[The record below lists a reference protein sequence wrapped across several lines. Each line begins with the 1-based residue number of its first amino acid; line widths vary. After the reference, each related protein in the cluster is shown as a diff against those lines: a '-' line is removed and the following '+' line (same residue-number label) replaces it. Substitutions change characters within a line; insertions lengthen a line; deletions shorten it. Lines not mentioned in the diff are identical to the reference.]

1 MREVEELAGPPG
13 TRAEAEEADVR
24 LGESRTD
31 LGTSGQTAFR
41 KVNPIQDLYI
51 EHPEISRLHPDQV
64 EQLKKDLEISTE
76 GSDVPRPICSFAHL
90 RFPDSMLDKITASG
104 YERPTPIQCI
114 ALPCVLKGRDVLGI
128 AQTGSGKTA
137 VYIWPLL
144 FHIKDQVKTTQR
156 KLSRKDGPIGLIL
169 VPTRELCLQVY
180 KETKR
185 FAKGLEVKTVP
196 LYGGV
201 PKHEQWR
208 ELQTPTHI
216 VVATPG
222 RLLDMLR
229 SKAFSL
235 ARVTYLVV
243 DEADV
248 MFNLGF
254 EPQCRSILALTRS
267 DRQTLL
273 FSATFRPKLQ
283 RFVHEFLTSP
293 IKIVIGKEGQ
303 VNSEIHQE
311 VLILD
316 CLPQKLTWLCKVYIV
331 EHLADFVAQ
340 GLVLVFV
347 KHRSSTE
354 ELAEVLRE
362 AKVAAD
368 VLHGD
373 MDQTAREEVMQ
384 AFRKG
389 DRKVLIATDVASRG
403 LDIPTISTIVNY
415 DCAKDSETHTHRI
428 GRTGRGSIRP
438 GTAYTLLTKADKRFA
453 GELVLHMEY
462 NEMQPSKE
470 LEELAL
476 QDSRFRAIRMHA
488 NHPKSTR

>member
-1 MREVEELAGPPG
+1 M
-13 TRAEAEEADVR
+13 
-24 LGESRTD
+24 
-31 LGTSGQTAFR
+31 
-41 KVNPIQDLYI
+41 
-51 EHPEISRLHPDQV
+51 
-64 EQLKKDLEISTE
+64 
-76 GSDVPRPICSFAHL
+76 
-90 RFPDSMLDKITASG
+90 
-104 YERPTPIQCI
+104 
-114 ALPCVLKGRDVLGI
+114 
-128 AQTGSGKTA
+128 
-137 VYIWPLL
+137 
-144 FHIKDQVKTTQR
+144 
-156 KLSRKDGPIGLIL
+156 
-169 VPTRELCLQVY
+169 Y

-185 FAKGLEVKTVP
+185 FAKGLELRTVP

-201 PKHEQWR
+201 PKHEQWK
-208 ELQTPTHI
+208 ELLAPTHI

-235 ARVTYLVV
+235 TRVTYLVV

-254 EPQCRSILALTRS
+254 EPQCRRILSLTRP

-283 RFVHEFLTSP
+283 RFVHEFLSSP

-303 VNSEIHQE
+303 ANSDIHQE
-311 VLILD
+311 ILILD
-316 CLPQKLTWLCKVYIV
+316 CQAQKLTWLCKAYAV
-331 EHLADFVAQ
+331 EHLAGFVAL

-354 ELAEVLRE
+354 ELADLLRE
-362 AKVAAD
+362 AKVAVA

-403 LDIPTISTIVNY
+403 LDIPTISTIINY
-415 DCAKDSETHTHRI
+415 DCAKDAETHTHRI

-438 GTAYTLLTKADKRFA
+438 GTAYTLLTKGDRRFA

-470 LEELAL
+470 LEDLAL
-476 QDSRFRAIRMHA
+476 QDNRFRSIRQHA